1 MKRTLG
7 ILFLFLLV
15 AQFSFG
21 QKWGFVDTDYILNQL
36 PEYKAA
42 QEEIE
47 QESAK
52 WQAELEKKYQKI
64 EEMYAAY
71 RQEEVLLPEDIKQK
85 RQEEIFE
92 AERKAKEYKK
102 SKFGYDGELYKLQ
115 DEKIKPIQDDVLL
128 AVDGVAKEK
137 KVDFIFDKAANT
149 GLIFASPRYDRT
161 RDVLNKMGVYGTG
174 KPGSGTKPKPT
185 PKPTPKPGSGGSKG
199 RPIGGGS

>member
-1 MKRTLG
+1 MKRTIGVLLA
-7 ILFLFLLV
+7 ILFI

-21 QKWGFVDTDYILNQL
+21 QKWGFVDTEYILDQL

-42 QEEIE
+42 QEEIQ
-47 QESAK
+47 QESAN
-52 WQAELEKKYQKI
+52 WQKELEKDYQEI

-71 RQEEVLLPEDIKQK
+71 RAEEVLLPEDIKVK

-128 AVDGVAKEK
+128 AVDGIAKEK
-137 KVDFIFDKAANT
+137 KLDFIFDKAANT
-149 GLIFASPRYDRT
+149 GLVFANPKFDRT
-161 RDVLNKMGVYGTG
+161 RDILNKMGVYGSKG
-174 KPGSGTKPKPT
+174 GGGTKPKPGT
-185 PKPTPKPGSGGSKG
+185 KG
-199 RPIGGGS
+199 K